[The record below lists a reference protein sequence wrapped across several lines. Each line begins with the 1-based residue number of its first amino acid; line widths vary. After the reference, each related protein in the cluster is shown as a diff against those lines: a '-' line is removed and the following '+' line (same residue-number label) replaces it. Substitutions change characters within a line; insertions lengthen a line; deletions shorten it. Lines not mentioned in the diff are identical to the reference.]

1 MAAKKQ
7 KQKQKRKRQSSG
19 LFKEYFTIIFLVILV
34 SFTVLGGSLII
45 FARDYFENE
54 KTTLLSENGERLSQT
69 VAQVVGSD
77 IAKENPANAALMS
90 CSDLI
95 TASESIDADF
105 FICNERGD
113 VQYCREMRRGDMA
126 LYTGGCLLHSRI
138 HIPKEILD
146 SLQDEPY
153 SGVTTLGGELSEK
166 NFAYVTAVIIDD
178 EPVAYVVGLQPV
190 TESLRPYILA
200 VLRMF
205 GISAAITLGVALV
218 AVYFMTYEMTKPLR
232 QMSEATKRYAA
243 GDFSMR
249 VEVGG
254 RNEMAELASAFNSMA
269 RDLASLESSRR
280 SFVANVSHELKT
292 PMTTIGGFIDGILDG
307 TIGED
312 KQQHYLQI
320 VSEEVKRL
328 SRLDE
333 SMQNHSKI
341 EAGKLTLKRQEF
353 DLCDMIFRT
362 MLGFEQMIEQKQFR
376 ITGLENMESTIISG
390 DKDMLMQV
398 VYNLVDN
405 AVKFTPEGGEIRF
418 DVVHDMQ
425 KVYVSIRNSGKGIS
439 SEEIDRVFDQFYKV
453 DKSRSFD
460 VKGAGLGLYI
470 VKSIVE
476 MHGGAIKASSLE
488 NQYTEFSFWLPMQE
502 EKS

>member
-1 MAAKKQ
+1 MATKK
-7 KQKQKRKRQSSG
+7 RNKRQPSG

-45 FARDYFENE
+45 FARDYFEHE
-54 KTTLLSENGERLSQT
+54 KTTLLSESGEQLSQS
-69 VAQVVGSD
+69 VAQTVGSD
-77 IAKENPANAALMS
+77 IARENPSHAALMI
-90 CSDLI
+90 CGDLI
-95 TASESIDADF
+95 TASEVIDADF
-105 FICNERGD
+105 FICNENGD
-113 VQYCREMRRGDMA
+113 VQYCRDMRRGDMA
-126 LYTGGCLLHSRI
+126 LYTGGCILHSRI
-138 HIPKEILD
+138 HIPQEILD
-146 SLQDEPY
+146 SLQNEPY
-153 SGVTTLGGELSEK
+153 SGVTTFGGELPEK
-166 NFAYVTAVIIDD
+166 YFAYAQAIIISD
-178 EPVAYVVGLQPV
+178 EPVAYVIGMQPV
-190 TESLRPYILA
+190 TESLKPYILA

-205 GISAAITLGVALV
+205 GISAAITLAVALI
-218 AVYFMTYEMTKPLR
+218 AVYIMTYAMTKPLR
-232 QMSEATKRYAA
+232 QMSEATKRYAE

-249 VEVGG
+249 VDVGG
-254 RNEMAELASAFNSMA
+254 RNEMAELATAFNSMA

-307 TIGED
+307 TIDED
-312 KQQHYLQI
+312 KQKHYLQI

-328 SRLDE
+328 SRLVV
-333 SMQNHSKI
+333 SMLNLSKI
-341 EAGKLTLKRQEF
+341 EAGKLSLKRQDF

-362 MLGFEQMIEQKQFR
+362 MLGFEQIIEQKQFR

-405 AVKFTPEGGEIRF
+405 AVKFTPEGGEIHF

-439 SEEIDRVFDQFYKV
+439 SEEIDRVFEQFYKV

-470 VKSIVE
+470 AKSIVE

-488 NQYTEFSFWLPMQE
+488 NQYTEFSFWLPMQAE
-502 EKS
+502 NA

>member
-1 MAAKKQ
+1 MSTQKK
-7 KQKQKRKRQSSG
+7 KKNRQSSG
-19 LFKEYFTIIFLVILV
+19 LFKEYFTILFLVILV

-54 KTTLLSENGERLSQT
+54 KTSLLSENAERLSQT
-69 VAQVVGSD
+69 VAQMVGSD
-77 IAKENPANAALMS
+77 YAKQYPTNTALMI
-90 CSDLI
+90 CGDLT
-95 TASESIDADF
+95 TASEAIDADF
-105 FICNERGD
+105 FICNENGD
-113 VQYCREMRRGDMA
+113 VIYCQEMRRSDMA
-126 LYTGGCLLHSRI
+126 LYTGECILHSRI
-138 HIPKEILD
+138 HIPKDILD
-146 SLQDEPY
+146 SLQDAPY
-153 SGVTTLGGELSEK
+153 SGVTTLGGELPEK
-166 NFAYVTAVIIDD
+166 NFTYATAVDISD
-178 EPVAYVVGLQPV
+178 ETVAYVIGMQPV

-205 GISAAITLGVALV
+205 GISAAITLAVALI
-218 AVYFMTYEMTKPLR
+218 AVYVMTYEMTKPLR

-249 VEVGG
+249 VEVTG
-254 RNEMAELASAFNSMA
+254 RNEMAELANAFNSMA

-307 TIGED
+307 TIGKD

-320 VSEEVKRL
+320 VSDEVKRL
-328 SRLDE
+328 SRLVV
-333 SMQNHSKI
+333 SMLNLSKI
-341 EAGKLTLKRQEF
+341 EAGKLSLKRQEF

-362 MLGFEQMIEQKQFR
+362 MLGFEQVIEQKQFR

-390 DKDMLMQV
+390 DKDMLTQV

-405 AVKFTPEGGEIRF
+405 AVKFTPESGEIHF

-476 MHGGAIKASSLE
+476 MHGGAIKASSVE
-488 NQYTEFSFWLPMQE
+488 NQYTEFSFWLPMHE
-502 EKS
+502 EKA

>member
-1 MAAKKQ
+1 MASQKK
-7 KQKQKRKRQSSG
+7 KKKRQSSG
-19 LFKEYFTIIFLVILV
+19 LFKEYFTIIFLVILI

-54 KTTLLSENGERLSQT
+54 KTSLLSENAERLSQS
-69 VAQVVGSD
+69 VAQMVGSD
-77 IAKENPANAALMS
+77 YAKEYPPNAALMI
-90 CSDLI
+90 CGDLM
-95 TASESIDADF
+95 TASEAIDADF
-105 FICNERGD
+105 FICNENGD
-113 VQYCREMRRGDMA
+113 VIYCQEMRRSDMA
-126 LYTGGCLLHSRI
+126 LYTGGCIIHDQI
-138 HIPKEILD
+138 HIPKDILD
-146 SLQDEPY
+146 TLQNGPY
-153 SGVTTLGGELSEK
+153 SGVTTLGGDPSEK
-166 NFAYVTAVIIDD
+166 NFTYATPVRISD
-178 EPVAYVVGLQPV
+178 ETVAYVIGMQPV
-190 TESLRPYILA
+190 RESLRPYILA
-200 VLRMF
+200 MLRMF
-205 GISAAITLGVALV
+205 GISAAITLAVALF
-218 AVYFMTYEMTKPLR
+218 AVYIMTYEMTKPLR

-249 VEVGG
+249 VEVSG
-254 RNEMAELASAFNSMA
+254 RNEMAELANAFNSMA

-292 PMTTIGGFIDGILDG
+292 PMTTIGGFIDGMLDG
-307 TIGED
+307 TIGKD

-320 VSEEVKRL
+320 VSDEVKRL
-328 SRLDE
+328 SRLVV
-333 SMQNHSKI
+333 SMLNLSKI
-341 EAGKLTLKRQEF
+341 EAGKLSLKRQDF

-390 DKDMLMQV
+390 DKDMLTQV

-405 AVKFTPEGGEIRF
+405 AVKFTPEGGEIHF

-439 SEEIDRVFDQFYKV
+439 SEEIDRVFEQFYKV

-488 NQYTEFSFWLPMQE
+488 NQYTEFSFWLPMHE
-502 EKS
+502 ENA